1 MPGRSSKKSQNNFE
15 KIKREISRKKKT
27 AELQQIPGT
36 STVEMENT
44 EVKHPLLVDSPV
56 QTENERMPAAMKKAD
71 DAKNDYDTKAEFE
84 ERNMVE
90 EVLQDE
96 EKESA
101 KDNKIE
107 MVVFRVGEEEFA
119 FILSNVKEII
129 RVPDMTKVPGAPV
142 YIAGLCS
149 LRGELLPVIDSRKW
163 FGMPD
168 KECNG
173 SSRIIVTDIH
183 GKRVGIISD
192 KVSEVLSTE
201 EIYIKEPPESI
212 RGIDGGVINGIL
224 VLDNGKRII
233 MILDA
238 EKIVKAGEFDSHAN
252 YQKGLSKMELAG
264 SNTKVEEEQIIVFAL
279 GNEEYAVN
287 INDVKEIIRLPSI
300 MKVPD
305 TANYIEGVISIRN
318 HLLAVINL
326 GKLLNVNC
334 KEPDEYSRV
343 VIIDTGSFTYGV
355 IVDRVSEV
363 AHIQKDSF
371 KKHFQ
376 IAISKGTEFIKGF
389 VNLNNGKRLV
399 MVLETNK
406 IVNFKDLT
414 DICDGGREE
423 AVKDNSMKL
432 NLNDY
437 SIEHIVIF
445 KIANEEYGIRI
456 NHVQEINR
464 MSELVRFPGAPA
476 FIDGMVDLRGE
487 VIPIL
492 NLRTLFAITDIHSLD
507 SSKFL
512 VIEYQKKKIGI
523 LIDSVSEV
531 LRFSKEFLEETPEVI
546 SANDKNRYVDS
557 IAKLGD
563 GKRVIQILNLAA
575 VLNFI

>member
-1 MPGRSSKKSQNNFE
+1 MPGRNSKKSQNNFE
-15 KIKREISRKKKT
+15 KIKREMNRKKQKADGLKNDFDLK
-27 AELQQIPGT
+27 AEL
-36 STVEMENT
+36 
-44 EVKHPLLVDSPV
+44 
-56 QTENERMPAAMKKAD
+56 
-71 DAKNDYDTKAEFE
+71 E

-90 EVLQDE
+90 GVPKDE
-96 EKESA
+96 ERDSA
-101 KDNKIE
+101 KDKKIE

-129 RVPDMTKVPGAPV
+129 RVPAMMKVPNTPP

-149 LRGELLPVIDSRKW
+149 LRGELLPVIDSHKL
-163 FGMPD
+163 FGIPD
-168 KECNG
+168 KEYNE
-173 SSRIIVTDIH
+173 SSRIIVTDMN
-183 GKRVGIISD
+183 GKKVGMISD

-201 EIYIKEPPESI
+201 EIYIKETPESI
-212 RGIDGGVINGIL
+212 REINGGVISGIL

-238 EKIVKAGEFDSHAN
+238 EKIVKAGELDSHAN
-252 YQKGLSKMELAG
+252 YQNGLLKMELEG
-264 SNTKVEEEQIIVFAL
+264 SNTKIEEEQIIIFAV

-300 MKVPD
+300 MKVPN
-305 TANYIEGVISIRN
+305 TANYIEGVLSIRN
-318 HLLAVINL
+318 HLLAAINL

-343 VIIDTGSFTYGV
+343 IIIDTGSFTYGV
-355 IVDRVSEV
+355 IVDRVLEV
-363 AHIQKDSF
+363 AHIKKDSF

-389 VNLNNGKRLV
+389 VNLNNGRRLV

-406 IVNFKDLT
+406 IVNFNDLT
-414 DICDGGREE
+414 GICDGGRKED
-423 AVKDNSMKL
+423 VKDNSVEL
-432 NLNDY
+432 DLNDY

-456 NHVQEINR
+456 NYVQEINR

-476 FIDGMVDLRGE
+476 FIEGMVDLRGE

-523 LIDSVSEV
+523 LIDSVSEI
-531 LRFSKEFLEETPEVI
+531 LRFSNELLEEAPEVI
-546 SANDKNRYVDS
+546 SVSDKNRYIDS
-557 IAKLGD
+557 IAKLSD
-563 GKRVIQILNLAA
+563 GKRVILILNLAV
-575 VLNFI
+575 VLNFM